1 MNPIH
6 PLFAVGV
13 FFIAFITAYFIK
25 SIYKIKLP
33 EGRYETVD
41 GLRGFL
47 ALGVFIHHASIWHQ
61 YLHTEGWFS
70 PPSPLYTHLG
80 KTSVAL
86 FFMITSFLFI
96 SKLLNAPKK
105 EFNWNSFFISRIFR
119 LVPMYYVSL
128 TLMIILILATT
139 NWKLNVDTAVFL
151 DSIFN
156 WCLFTIHDAI
166 IINNTPYHV
175 LVNSGVVWS
184 LPYEWL
190 FYFSL
195 PIISLFILKAKPPY
209 LYIAVSIAFIYNFY
223 FDVFQEQP
231 WYRYFL
237 YCFMGGAV
245 APILL
250 KFTSLSE
257 KIKTSYSIYASGI
270 IILCLYLIGTYE
282 NTENVSCIIVITI
295 MFTLIALGASLFGL
309 LKNPVLK
316 FLGEISYSTYL
327 LHGMVLF
334 TPFYFIY
341 GLDRVRNFTPLQF
354 CLIVFALTPILVFLS
369 FLGFKFIEKPFMEK
383 SKIII
388 QKMENK
394 NQTLT
399 SN

>member
-1 MNPIH
+1 MTPVH
-6 PLFAVGV
+6 PFFAVGV
-13 FFIAFITAYFIK
+13 FFIAFITAYILQ
-25 SIYKIKLP
+25 SVYKITLP

-47 ALGVFIHHASIWHQ
+47 ALSVFIHHASLWHQ
-61 YLHTEGWFS
+61 YLHTDGWFS
-70 PPSPLYTHLG
+70 PPSHLYTHLG

-105 EFNWNSFFISRIFR
+105 EFDWNSFFISRIFR

-128 TLMIILILATT
+128 AMMIVLILSIT
-139 NWKLNVDTAVFL
+139 NWKLNVEGSVFL

-156 WCLFTIHDAI
+156 WSLFTIHDAP

-195 PIISLFILKAKPPY
+195 PIISLFILKTKPSY
-209 LYIAVSIAFIYNFY
+209 LYIAISIAFIYNFY

-231 WYRYFL
+231 WYRYFI
-237 YCFMGGAV
+237 YCFIGGAF
-245 APILL
+245 APVLL

-257 KIKTSYSIYASGI
+257 KIKTSYSIYANGI
-270 IILCLYLIGTYE
+270 ILFCLYLIGTFE
-282 NTENVSCIIVITI
+282 NTENVPCIIVITV

-316 FLGEISYSTYL
+316 LLGEMSYSTYL

-334 TPFYFIY
+334 TTFYFIY
-341 GLDRVRNFTPLQF
+341 GFYHVRNFTPLQF
-354 CLIVFALTPILVFLS
+354 CLIVFALTSILVFLS
-369 FLGFKFIEKPFMEK
+369 FLGFNFIEKPFMEK
-383 SKIII
+383 SKIIT

-394 NQTLT
+394 KQNTL
-399 SN
+399 